1 MSPQPIYK
9 TCSVFQGNDESKKDN
24 YESDVKM
31 ESEADV
37 KEENQED
44 KNHGQDRKRKR
55 SRWYAQIKLSIN

>member
-1 MSPQPIYK
+1 MSPKLTY
-9 TCSVFQGNDESKKDN
+9 VFQDNDESKKEN

-44 KNHGQDRKRKR
+44 RNHGQDRKRKR
-55 SRWYAQIKLSIN
+55 SRWYAPIKLSFN